1 MRFTEKNDFVGY
13 TIPQKNVV
21 GDNQIDI
28 VLLWKSDNLDEA
40 SVRVICQNYFIGEPI
55 RQFGLIEDI
64 LEKYNIET
72 STDLE
77 KILNEYF
84 NKGR

>member
-1 MRFTEKNDFVGY
+1 MRFTEKNDFFGYVTPLINLEGDVNMFRVNLANEINSKEYAVG
-13 TIPQKNVV
+13 
-21 GDNQIDI
+21 
-28 VLLWKSDNLDEA
+28 
-40 SVRVICQNYFIGEPI
+40 RVIERLGK
-55 RQFGLIEDI
+55 LEDV

-84 NKGR
+84 NKED